1 MQTAE
6 SEFIPVVDVRSP
18 GEFQAG
24 HIPGAVNI
32 PIFDNEERKTVG
44 ILYKEKGRESAILK
58 GLEIVGPKM
67 AGFAQQ
73 ALELSP
79 QKRLRVHCW
88 RGGMRS
94 ESMALLW
101 KTVGFEVSVLPGGYK
116 TYRQK
121 VLSDFG
127 QPLQLIVLGGKTG
140 SGKTEILREL
150 KKSGEQIIDLESLAC
165 HKGSAFGSIGQLPQ
179 PTVEQFENNF
189 HKALSQLDPQK
200 RIWVEDESH
209 AIGRVY
215 IPIPFWEQMAL
226 APVLV
231 VEVSVEARIKRL
243 VEEYAGAPKEQI
255 KEALLRIQ
263 KRLGGQHLK
272 QAMQALNENDFT
284 TGAEI
289 ALQYYDKTY
298 SHGLSQ
304 RDQSHI
310 HTLTVGQDNPKITAV
325 QLIDYCQHLSR

>member
-1 MQTAE
+1 MAE
-6 SEFIPVVDVRSP
+6 SEFIPIVDVRSP
-18 GEFQAG
+18 GEFFAG

-44 ILYKEKGRESAILK
+44 ILYKQRGREEAILK

-67 AGFAQQ
+67 AGFVHN
-73 ALELSP
+73 ALALTT
-79 QKRLRVHCW
+79 QKKLNVHCW

-101 KTVGFEVSVLPGGYK
+101 KTVGFEVNVLPGGYK
-116 TYRQK
+116 AYRQK
-121 VLSDFG
+121 VLSDFE

-140 SGKTEILREL
+140 SGKTEILQEL
-150 KKSGEQIIDLESLAC
+150 KKAGEQIIDLESLAC
-165 HKGSAFGSIGQLPQ
+165 HKGSSFGAIGQLPQ
-179 PTVEQFENNF
+179 PSVEQFENNLHQAF
-189 HKALSQLDPQK
+189 LQLDSRR

-215 IPIPFWEQMAL
+215 IPHPFWTQMVA
-226 APVLV
+226 APVMV
-231 VEVSVEARIKRL
+231 VEVPLQERVKRL
-243 VEEYAGAPKEQI
+243 INEYAGAPKEEI
-255 KEALLRIQ
+255 SDALLRIQ
-263 KRLGGQHLK
+263 KRLGGQQLK
-272 QAMQALNENDFT
+272 QAMKSLNENDFA

-304 RDQSHI
+304 RSPSQI
-310 HTLTVGQDNPKITAV
+310 HTLAVGQDNPKITAI
-325 QLIDYCQHLSR
+325 QLIEYCQQLPR